1 MTTARLVKLLAVAI
15 AVTVVALLAAPVLAA
30 ESKPADPKPAGVIE
44 ADEAQR
50 VLVLLDMPA
59 PHFRPDANYGGGYA
73 DPAARS
79 ARRRTVNALAHTY
92 GLRLVTDW
100 PLPALGVD
108 CYVLD
113 VPPSQRPSEVAE
125 RLSRE
130 PRVAWA
136 QPMNV
141 FRPQG
146 QAMHDDPLFPLQPA
160 AREWRLEQLHA
171 TATGRGVRVAVIDS
185 GVQRDHPDLAGQ
197 FALNANFVAEHP
209 EAAELHGTAVAGI
222 VAARADN
229 RIGIVGVA
237 PQAEL
242 LALRACWQSPAA
254 DTFCTSLSLALALH
268 KAIESDARI
277 INLSLGGPPDRL
289 VQRLVETAQS
299 RGAVVVAA
307 ADRQQ
312 PRGGFPAG
320 LANVVAVIDD
330 GSSGSRESPA
340 MIAPGT
346 DIPTTLP
353 GSRWATVT
361 GSSYAAAHVSG
372 LFALVLELRA
382 RGAGAAADS
391 ANAANPTS
399 AIALRTDGHVDA
411 CASLARA
418 AQRCVCDCDQASAAG
433 AIARH

>member
-1 MTTARLVKLLAVAI
+1 MTTRWLVRMLALAVAATV
-15 AVTVVALLAAPVLAA
+15 AVLLAAPAAPAA
-30 ESKPADPKPAGVIE
+30 EPKPAE
-44 ADEAQR
+44 AADPDEAQR

-59 PHFRPDANYGGGYA
+59 PHFRPDGNYAGGYV

-79 ARRRTVNALAHTY
+79 ARRRTVNALARSY

-113 VPPSQRPSEVAE
+113 VPASQRPDEVAE

-130 PRVAWA
+130 PRIAWA

-141 FRPQG
+141 FKPQG
-146 QAMHDDPLFPLQPA
+146 QALHDDALFSLQPA
-160 AREWRLEQLHA
+160 AREWQLAQLHTA
-171 TATGRGVRVAVIDS
+171 ATGRGVRVAVIDS

-197 FALNANFVAEHP
+197 FALSANFVGDHP

-237 PQAEL
+237 PHAEL
-242 LALRACWQSPAA
+242 LALRGCWQSAAA

-268 KAIESDARI
+268 RAIESGAPI
-277 INLSLGGPPDRL
+277 INLSLGGPVDRL
-289 VQRLVETAQS
+289 VQRLIETAQA

-307 ADRQQ
+307 VDRHR
-312 PRGGFPAG
+312 PRGGFPAE
-320 LANVVAVIDD
+320 LANVIAVADE
-330 GSSGSRESPA
+330 GSASSTA

-346 DIPTTLP
+346 DVPTTLP

-372 LFALVLELRA
+372 LLALVLELRS
-382 RGAGAAADS
+382 RAGRSASNPADS
-391 ANAANPTS
+391 
-399 AIALRTDGHVDA
+399 IALRSDRHVDA

-418 AQRCVCDCDQASAAG
+418 AQRCLCDCEQAATAG
-433 AIARH
+433 SIARH

>member
-1 MTTARLVKLLAVAI
+1 MTTARLARLLA
-15 AVTVVALLAAPVLAA
+15 TVVAIIIVMLLVAPAVLAA
-30 ESKPADPKPAGVIE
+30 DTRPAEPSE

-50 VLVLLDMPA
+50 VLVLLEMPA
-59 PHFRPDANYGGGYA
+59 PHFRPDGNYAGGYA

-79 ARRRTVNALAHTY
+79 ARRRTVNALAHAY

-113 VPPSQRPSEVAE
+113 VPAPQRPDEVAD

-136 QPMNV
+136 QPMSV

-146 QAMHDDPLFPLQPA
+146 QAAHDDALFALQPA
-160 AREWRLEQLHA
+160 AREWRLAQLHA
-171 TATGRGVRVAVIDS
+171 VATGRGVRVAVIDS

-197 FALNANFVAEHP
+197 FALTANFVGDHP

-229 RIGIVGVA
+229 RVGIVGVA

-242 LALRACWQSPAA
+242 LALRGCWQSSAA
-254 DTFCTSLSLALALH
+254 DTLCTSLSLALALH
-268 KAIESDARI
+268 KAIESGAQI
-277 INLSLGGPPDRL
+277 VNLSLSGPTDRL
-289 VQRLVETAQS
+289 VQRLIESAQA
-299 RGAVVVAA
+299 RGALIVAA
-307 ADRQQ
+307 VDRQQ

-320 LANVVAVIDD
+320 LANVVAVVDD
-330 GSSGSRESPA
+330 GPASSVGVV
-340 MIAPGT
+340 APGT
-346 DIPTTLP
+346 DVPTTLP

-372 LFALVLELRA
+372 LLALVLELRG
-382 RGAGAAADS
+382 RGAGSASSAAE
-391 ANAANPTS
+391 
-399 AIALRTDGHVDA
+399 AIALRADRRVDA
-411 CASLARA
+411 CASIERA
-418 AQRCVCDCDQASAAG
+418 AQRCVCDCEQAASAGSAG
-433 AIARH
+433 STGPIARH

>member
-1 MTTARLVKLLAVAI
+1 MKRLAR
-15 AVTVVALLAAPVLAA
+15 LLAAVLAVIVLLLFA
-30 ESKPADPKPAGVIE
+30 APAALAVEPASPEPVE
-44 ADEAQR
+44 ETQR

-59 PHFRPDANYGGGYA
+59 PHFRPDGNYASGYA

-79 ARRRTVNALAHTY
+79 ARRRTVSALARAY

-113 VPPSQRPSEVAE
+113 VPASQRPDAVAE

-141 FRPQG
+141 FKSQG
-146 QAMHDDPLFPLQPA
+146 QAAHDDALFGLQPA
-160 AREWRLEQLHA
+160 AREWRLVQLHA
-171 TATGRGVRVAVIDS
+171 AATGRGVRVAVIDS
-185 GVQRDHPDLAGQ
+185 GVQLDHPDLAGQ
-197 FALNANFVAEHP
+197 FALSANFVADHP

-229 RIGIVGVA
+229 RVGIVGIA
-237 PQAEL
+237 PHAEL
-242 LALRACWQSPAA
+242 LALRGCWQSAGA
-254 DTFCTSLSLALALH
+254 DTICTSLSLALALH
-268 KAIESDARI
+268 KAIERSAHI
-277 INLSLGGPPDRL
+277 INLSLGGPADRL
-289 VQRLVETAQS
+289 VQRLIESAQA

-307 ADRQQ
+307 ADRRL
-312 PRGGFPAG
+312 PGGGFPAG
-320 LANVVAVIDD
+320 LANVVAVDSD
-330 GSSGSRESPA
+330 GSAGSAA

-346 DIPTTLP
+346 DVPTTLP

-372 LFALVLELRA
+372 LLALVLELRS
-382 RGAGAAADS
+382 RAGGSASGPSDS
-391 ANAANPTS
+391 
-399 AIALRTDGHVDA
+399 IALYADRRVDA

-418 AQRCVCDCDQASAAG
+418 SQRCVCDCEQAAAAG
-433 AIARH
+433 PIARH

>member
-1 MTTARLVKLLAVAI
+1 MTTTRLAKLL
-15 AVTVVALLAAPVLAA
+15 VTVVAITVVMLLVAPAVLGA
-30 ESKPADPKPAGVIE
+30 EPKPAEPTE

-50 VLVLLDMPA
+50 VLVLLEMPA
-59 PHFRPDANYGGGYA
+59 PHFRPDGNYAGGYA

-79 ARRRTVNALAHTY
+79 ARRRTVNALARTY
-92 GLRLVTDW
+92 GLRMVTDW

-113 VPPSQRPSEVAE
+113 VPAPQRPDEVAE

-141 FRPQG
+141 FKPQG
-146 QAMHDDPLFPLQPA
+146 QVAHDDALFGLQPA
-160 AREWRLEQLHA
+160 AREWRLAQLHVA
-171 TATGRGVRVAVIDS
+171 ATGRGVRVAVIDS

-197 FALNANFVAEHP
+197 FALSANFVGAHP

-222 VAARADN
+222 IAARADN
-229 RIGIVGVA
+229 RVGIVGVA
-237 PQAEL
+237 PHAEL
-242 LALRACWQSPAA
+242 LALRGCWQSAAA

-268 KAIESDARI
+268 KAIDSNAQI
-277 INLSLGGPPDRL
+277 INLSLGGPADRL
-289 VQRLVETAQS
+289 VQRLIESAQA
-299 RGAVVVAA
+299 RGALVVAA
-307 ADRQQ
+307 VDRLQ

-320 LANVVAVIDD
+320 LANVIAVADD
-330 GSSGSRESPA
+330 GAAGSTTA

-346 DIPTTLP
+346 DVPTTRP

-372 LFALVLELRA
+372 LLALIVELRVELRPRA
-382 RGAGAAADS
+382 EGSASNPVDS
-391 ANAANPTS
+391 
-399 AIALRTDGHVDA
+399 IALRADRRVDA
-411 CASLARA
+411 CASIARA
-418 AQRCVCDCDQASAAG
+418 AQRCVCDCEQAAAAG
-433 AIARH
+433 SIARH

>member
-1 MTTARLVKLLAVAI
+1 MTTARLAKLLAAVVAI
-15 AVTVVALLAAPVLAA
+15 TVVILLAAPAVLGA
-30 ESKPADPKPAGVIE
+30 EPKPAEPTE

-59 PHFRPDANYGGGYA
+59 PHFRPDGNYAGGYA

-79 ARRRTVNALAHTY
+79 ARRRTVNALARSY

-113 VPPSQRPSEVAE
+113 VPAPQRPDAVAE

-146 QAMHDDPLFPLQPA
+146 QATHDDALFGLQPA
-160 AREWRLEQLHA
+160 AREWRLAQLHSA
-171 TATGRGVRVAVIDS
+171 ATGRGVRVAVIDS
-185 GVQRDHPDLAGQ
+185 GVQRDHPDLAGR
-197 FALNANFVAEHP
+197 FALSANFVADHP
-209 EAAELHGTAVAGI
+209 DAAELHGTAVAGI

-229 RIGIVGVA
+229 RVGIVGVA
-237 PQAEL
+237 PNAEL
-242 LALRACWQSPAA
+242 LALRGCWQSTGA

-268 KAIESDARI
+268 KAIESGAQV
-277 INLSLGGPPDRL
+277 INLSLGGPADRL
-289 VQRLVETAQS
+289 VQRLIESAQA
-299 RGAVVVAA
+299 RGALVVAA
-307 ADRQQ
+307 ADRLQ
-312 PRGGFPAG
+312 PHGGFPAA
-320 LANVVAVIDD
+320 LSNVIAVADD
-330 GSSGSRESPA
+330 AAAGSTA
-340 MIAPGT
+340 IIAPGT
-346 DIPTTLP
+346 DVPTTLP

-372 LFALVLELRA
+372 LLALIIELRS
-382 RGAGAAADS
+382 RSGGS
-391 ANAANPTS
+391 AANPTGS
-399 AIALRTDGHVDA
+399 IALRADRHVDA
-411 CASLARA
+411 CASLERA
-418 AQRCVCDCDQASAAG
+418 SQRCVCDCEQAAAAG
-433 AIARH
+433 SIARQ

>member
-1 MTTARLVKLLAVAI
+1 MTTARLARLLAAAVAI
-15 AVTVVALLAAPVLAA
+15 IVVMLLAAPAVLAA
-30 ESKPADPKPAGVIE
+30 DTRPAEPSE

-50 VLVLLDMPA
+50 VLVLLEMPA
-59 PHFRPDANYGGGYA
+59 PHFRPDGNYAGAYA
-73 DPAARS
+73 DPAGRS
-79 ARRRTVNALAHTY
+79 ARRRTVNALARAY

-113 VPPSQRPSEVAE
+113 VPAPQRPDEVAD

-136 QPMNV
+136 QPMSV

-146 QAMHDDPLFPLQPA
+146 QAAHDDALFTLQPA
-160 AREWRLEQLHA
+160 AREWRLAQLHA
-171 TATGRGVRVAVIDS
+171 VATGRGVRVAVIDS

-197 FALNANFVAEHP
+197 FALTANFVGDHP

-237 PQAEL
+237 PQAQL
-242 LALRACWQSPAA
+242 LALRGCWQSSAA
-254 DTFCTSLSLALALH
+254 DTLCTSLSLALALH
-268 KAIESDARI
+268 KAIESGAQI
-277 INLSLGGPPDRL
+277 VNLSLSGPMDRL
-289 VQRLVETAQS
+289 VQRLIESAQA
-299 RGAVVVAA
+299 RGALIVAA
-307 ADRQQ
+307 VDRQQ

-320 LANVVAVIDD
+320 LANVVAVVDD
-330 GSSGSRESPA
+330 GPASSVGVV
-340 MIAPGT
+340 APGT
-346 DIPTTLP
+346 DVPTTLP

-372 LFALVLELRA
+372 LLALVLELRG
-382 RGAGAAADS
+382 RGAGAASSAAD
-391 ANAANPTS
+391 
-399 AIALRTDGHVDA
+399 AIALRADRRVDA
-411 CASLARA
+411 CASIERA
-418 AQRCVCDCDQASAAG
+418 AQRCVCDCEQAAAAG
-433 AIARH
+433 SAGSTGSIARH

>member
-1 MTTARLVKLLAVAI
+1 MTTARLVKLLAVAV
-15 AVTVVALLAAPVLAA
+15 AVTVAVLLAAPVLAA
-30 ESKPADPKPAGVIE
+30 DTKPTQPAD

-59 PHFRPDANYGGGYA
+59 PHFRPDANYAGGYA

-79 ARRRTVNALAHTY
+79 ARRRTVNALARSY

-113 VPPSQRPSEVAE
+113 VPASQRPDEVAE
-125 RLSRE
+125 RLSHE

-136 QPMNV
+136 QAMNV

-146 QAMHDDPLFPLQPA
+146 QATHDDPLFTLQPA
-160 AREWRLEQLHA
+160 AREWQLAQLHTA
-171 TATGRGVRVAVIDS
+171 ATGRGVRVAVIDS

-197 FALNANFVAEHP
+197 FALSANFVGDHP
-209 EAAELHGTAVAGI
+209 DAAELHGTAVAGI

-229 RIGIVGVA
+229 HVGIVGVA
-237 PQAEL
+237 PHAEL
-242 LALRACWQSPAA
+242 LALRGCWQSPAS

-289 VQRLVETAQS
+289 VQRLVETAQT

-320 LANVVAVIDD
+320 LANVVAVVDD
-330 GSSGSRESPA
+330 GPAVPAVAAA

-346 DIPTTLP
+346 DVPTTLP

-372 LFALVLELRA
+372 LYALVLELRP
-382 RGAGAAADS
+382 RGAGAATNPAD
-391 ANAANPTS
+391 
-399 AIALRTDGHVDA
+399 AIALRADGHVDA

-418 AQRCVCDCDQASAAG
+418 AQRCVCDCDRDAAAAAG

>member
-1 MTTARLVKLLAVAI
+1 
-15 AVTVVALLAAPVLAA
+15 
-30 ESKPADPKPAGVIE
+30 
-44 ADEAQR
+44 
-50 VLVLLDMPA
+50 
-59 PHFRPDANYGGGYA
+59 
-73 DPAARS
+73 
-79 ARRRTVNALAHTY
+79 
-92 GLRLVTDW
+92 
-100 PLPALGVD
+100 LGVD

-113 VPPSQRPSEVAE
+113 VPAPQRPSEVAE

-197 FALNANFVAEHP
+197 VALSANFVADHP

-229 RIGIVGVA
+229 HVGIVGVA

-242 LALRACWQSPAA
+242 LALRGCWQSAGAGAAA

-268 KAIESDARI
+268 KAIDSDARI

-289 VQRLVETAQS
+289 VQRLVEAAQS

-312 PRGGFPAG
+312 PRGGFPAS
-320 LANVVAVIDD
+320 LANVVSVIDD
-330 GSSGSRESPA
+330 GPRGPSA

-372 LFALVLELRA
+372 LFALVLELHPRA
-382 RGAGAAADS
+382 AGAP
-391 ANAANPTS
+391 ANAANP
-399 AIALRTDGHVDA
+399 ADPADVIALRTDGHVDA
-411 CASLARA
+411 CASVARA
-418 AQRCVCDCDQASAAG
+418 AQRCVCDCDQAAAAG

>member
-1 MTTARLVKLLAVAI
+1 MTTTRLAKLLAA
-15 AVTVVALLAAPVLAA
+15 VVAVLVLLLLAVPAVLAA
-30 ESKPADPKPAGVIE
+30 EPKAAEPAE
-44 ADEAQR
+44 ADETQR

-59 PHFRPDANYGGGYA
+59 PHFRPDANYAGGYA

-79 ARRRTVNALAHTY
+79 ARRRTVNALARSY

-113 VPPSQRPSEVAE
+113 VPASQRPDAVAE

-141 FRPQG
+141 FKSQG
-146 QAMHDDPLFPLQPA
+146 QVTHDDALFSLQPA
-160 AREWRLEQLHA
+160 AREWRLAQLHA
-171 TATGRGVRVAVIDS
+171 AATGRGVRVAVIDS

-197 FALNANFVAEHP
+197 VALSANFVADHP

-229 RIGIVGVA
+229 RVGIVGIA
-237 PQAEL
+237 PHAEL
-242 LALRACWQSPAA
+242 LALRGCWQSAGA
-254 DTFCTSLSLALALH
+254 DTLCTSLSLALALH
-268 KAIESDARI
+268 KAIERGAQI
-277 INLSLGGPPDRL
+277 VNLSLGGPADRL
-289 VQRLVETAQS
+289 VQRLIESAQA

-320 LANVVAVIDD
+320 LANVVAVVDD
-330 GSSGSRESPA
+330 GPAGPTA

-346 DIPTTLP
+346 DVPTTLP
-353 GSRWATVT
+353 GARWATVT

-372 LFALVLELRA
+372 LFALVLELRPRA
-382 RGAGAAADS
+382 AGS
-391 ANAANPTS
+391 AANPADS
-399 AIALRTDGHVDA
+399 VALHADRRVDA

-418 AQRCVCDCDQASAAG
+418 SQRCLCDCDQAAAAG
-433 AIARH
+433 SIVRH

>member
-1 MTTARLVKLLAVAI
+1 MTTARLAKLLAAVVAI
-15 AVTVVALLAAPVLAA
+15 IVVMLLIVPVVGAA
-30 ESKPADPKPAGVIE
+30 ETKPAEPTDV
-44 ADEAQR
+44 DEAQR

-59 PHFRPDANYGGGYA
+59 PHFRPDGNYAGGYL

-79 ARRRTVNALAHTY
+79 ARRRTVNALARSY

-113 VPPSQRPSEVAE
+113 VPTSQRPDAVAE

-136 QPMNV
+136 QPMNL

-146 QAMHDDPLFPLQPA
+146 QVRHDDALFSLQPA
-160 AREWRLEQLHA
+160 AREWQLAQLHA
-171 TATGRGVRVAVIDS
+171 AATGRGVRVAVIDS

-197 FALNANFVAEHP
+197 FALSANFVADHP

-229 RIGIVGVA
+229 RVGIVGVA
-237 PQAEL
+237 PRAEL
-242 LALRACWQSPAA
+242 LALRGCWQSIAA
-254 DTFCTSLSLALALH
+254 DTYCTSLSLALALH
-268 KAIESDARI
+268 KAIDSSAQI
-277 INLSLGGPPDRL
+277 INLSLGGPADRL
-289 VQRLVETAQS
+289 VQRLIESAQA

-320 LANVVAVIDD
+320 LANVIAVADD
-330 GSSGSRESPA
+330 ASAGSMA

-346 DIPTTLP
+346 DVPTTLP

-372 LFALVLELRA
+372 LLALIVELRSA
-382 RGAGAAADS
+382 AGAPAASPAD
-391 ANAANPTS
+391 
-399 AIALRTDGHVDA
+399 AIALRADRHVDA

-418 AQRCVCDCDQASAAG
+418 AQHCLCDCEQAAAAG
-433 AIARH
+433 SIARH

>member
-1 MTTARLVKLLAVAI
+1 MTTTRLAKLLAA
-15 AVTVVALLAAPVLAA
+15 VVALIVVLLLAVPAVLAA
-30 ESKPADPKPAGVIE
+30 EPAPAVPTE
-44 ADEAQR
+44 VDETQR

-59 PHFRPDANYGGGYA
+59 PHFRPDANYAGGYA
-73 DPAARS
+73 DAAARS
-79 ARRRTVNALAHTY
+79 ARRRTVNALARAH

-113 VPPSQRPSEVAE
+113 VPASQRPDAVAE

-141 FRPQG
+141 FKAQG
-146 QAMHDDPLFPLQPA
+146 QVAHDDALFGLQPA
-160 AREWRLEQLHA
+160 AREWRLAQLHA
-171 TATGRGVRVAVIDS
+171 AATGRGVRVAVIDS

-197 FALNANFVAEHP
+197 VVLNANFVANHP

-222 VAARADN
+222 IAARADN
-229 RIGIVGVA
+229 RVGIVGIA

-242 LALRACWQSPAA
+242 LALRGCWQSAGA
-254 DTFCTSLSLALALH
+254 DTICTSLSLALALH
-268 KAIESDARI
+268 KAIERGAQV
-277 INLSLGGPPDRL
+277 INLSLGGPADRL
-289 VQRLVETAQS
+289 VQRLIESAQA

-312 PRGGFPAG
+312 TRGGFPAG
-320 LANVVAVIDD
+320 LANVVAVLADGPA
-330 GSSGSRESPA
+330 GSSA

-346 DIPTTLP
+346 DVPTTLP

-372 LFALVLELRA
+372 LFALVLELRPRA
-382 RGAGAAADS
+382 AGSASNPADS
-391 ANAANPTS
+391 IT
-399 AIALRTDGHVDA
+399 LRADRRVDA
-411 CASLARA
+411 CASLQQAS
-418 AQRCVCDCDQASAAG
+418 QRCLCDCEQAAAAG
-433 AIARH
+433 SIVRH

>member
-1 MTTARLVKLLAVAI
+1 MTTTRLARLLAAAVAVIVVLLLAVPA
-15 AVTVVALLAAPVLAA
+15 VLAV
-30 ESKPADPKPAGVIE
+30 EPKPAEPTE
-44 ADEAQR
+44 AGGTQR

-59 PHFRPDANYGGGYA
+59 PHFRPDANYAGGYA
-73 DPAARS
+73 DAAARS
-79 ARRRTVNALAHTY
+79 ARRRTVNALASAY

-113 VPPSQRPSEVAE
+113 VPASQSPDAVAE

-141 FRPQG
+141 FKPQG
-146 QAMHDDPLFPLQPA
+146 QVTHDDPLFSLQPA
-160 AREWRLEQLHA
+160 AREWRLAQLHA
-171 TATGRGVRVAVIDS
+171 AATGRGVRVAVIDS

-197 FALNANFVAEHP
+197 FALNANFVADHP

-229 RIGIVGVA
+229 RVGIVGIA
-237 PQAEL
+237 PHAEL
-242 LALRACWQSPAA
+242 LALRGCWQSAGA
-254 DTFCTSLSLALALH
+254 DTLCTSLSLALALH
-268 KAIESDARI
+268 KAIERGAQV
-277 INLSLGGPPDRL
+277 INLSLGGPADRL
-289 VQRLVETAQS
+289 VQRLIESAQA

-320 LANVVAVIDD
+320 LANVVAVVDDD
-330 GSSGSRESPA
+330 GPASPTA
-340 MIAPGT
+340 ILAPGT
-346 DIPTTLP
+346 DVPTTLP

-372 LFALVLELRA
+372 LLALVLELQSRA
-382 RGAGAAADS
+382 GGS
-391 ANAANPTS
+391 AANPADS
-399 AIALRTDGHVDA
+399 LALRADRRVDA
-411 CASLARA
+411 CASLSRA
-418 AQRCVCDCDQASAAG
+418 SQRCLCDCEQAAAAG
-433 AIARH
+433 SMGRH

>member
-1 MTTARLVKLLAVAI
+1 MTTRWLVRMLAVAV
-15 AVTVVALLAAPVLAA
+15 AATVVVLLAAPVVLAA
-30 ESKPADPKPAGVIE
+30 EPQAVELAQP
-44 ADEAQR
+44 DEAQR

-59 PHFRPDANYGGGYA
+59 PHFRPDGNYAGGYV

-79 ARRRTVNALAHTY
+79 ARRRTVNALARNY

-113 VPPSQRPSEVAE
+113 VPASQRPDEVAE

-130 PRVAWA
+130 PRIAWA

-141 FRPQG
+141 FKPQG
-146 QAMHDDPLFPLQPA
+146 QALHDDALFTLQPA
-160 AREWRLEQLHA
+160 AREWQLAQLHA
-171 TATGRGVRVAVIDS
+171 AATGRGVRVAVIDS

-197 FALNANFVAEHP
+197 FALSANFVGDHP

-229 RIGIVGVA
+229 RVGIVGVA
-237 PQAEL
+237 PHAEL
-242 LALRACWQSPAA
+242 LALRGCWQSAAA

-268 KAIESDARI
+268 KAIESGAQVV
-277 INLSLGGPPDRL
+277 NLSLGGPADRL
-289 VQRLVETAQS
+289 VQRLIETAQA

-307 ADRQQ
+307 VDRQQ

-320 LANVVAVIDD
+320 LANVVAVADE
-330 GSSGSRESPA
+330 GSAGSAA

-346 DIPTTLP
+346 DVPTTLP

-372 LFALVLELRA
+372 LLALVLELRS
-382 RGAGAAADS
+382 RAGPSASNPADS
-391 ANAANPTS
+391 
-399 AIALRTDGHVDA
+399 IALRSDRHVDA

-418 AQRCVCDCDQASAAG
+418 AQRCLCDCEQAAAVG
-433 AIARH
+433 SIARH

>member
-1 MTTARLVKLLAVAI
+1 MTTSRLARLLAAVVAI
-15 AVTVVALLAAPVLAA
+15 IVVILLAAPAVLAA
-30 ESKPADPKPAGVIE
+30 EPKPAEPTE

-59 PHFRPDANYGGGYA
+59 PHFRPDGNYAGGYA

-79 ARRRTVNALAHTY
+79 ARRRTVNALARSY

-113 VPPSQRPSEVAE
+113 VPVSQRPDAVAE

-146 QAMHDDPLFPLQPA
+146 QATHDDALFGLQPA
-160 AREWRLEQLHA
+160 AREWRLAQLHA
-171 TATGRGVRVAVIDS
+171 AATGRGVRVAVIDS

-197 FALNANFVAEHP
+197 FALNANFVADHP
-209 EAAELHGTAVAGI
+209 EDAELHGTAVAGI

-229 RIGIVGVA
+229 HIGIVGVA
-237 PQAEL
+237 PRAEL
-242 LALRACWQSPAA
+242 LALRGCWQSSGAE
-254 DTFCTSLSLALALH
+254 TFCTSLSLALALH
-268 KAIESDARI
+268 KAIESGAQI
-277 INLSLGGPPDRL
+277 INLSLGGPADRL
-289 VQRLVETAQS
+289 VQRLIESAQA
-299 RGAVVVAA
+299 RGALVVAA
-307 ADRQQ
+307 ADRLQ
-312 PRGGFPAG
+312 PHGGFPAG
-320 LANVVAVIDD
+320 LANVIAVADD
-330 GSSGSRESPA
+330 ESPGSTA
-340 MIAPGT
+340 IIAPGT
-346 DIPTTLP
+346 DVPTTLP

-372 LFALVLELRA
+372 LLALIIELRS
-382 RGAGAAADS
+382 RPGGS
-391 ANAANPTS
+391 ASNPAS
-399 AIALRTDGHVDA
+399 SIALRDDRHVDA
-411 CASLARA
+411 CTSLERG
-418 AQRCVCDCDQASAAG
+418 AQRCVCDCEQAAAAG
-433 AIARH
+433 SIARH

>member
-1 MTTARLVKLLAVAI
+1 MTTAGLAKLLAAVV
-15 AVTVVALLAAPVLAA
+15 AVTVVMLLVAPAVLAA
-30 ESKPADPKPAGVIE
+30 DADPPKATEPSE
-44 ADEAQR
+44 ADETQR

-59 PHFRPDANYGGGYA
+59 PHFRPDGNYAGGYV

-79 ARRRTVNALAHTY
+79 ARRRTVNALARSY

-113 VPPSQRPSEVAE
+113 VPASQRPDEVAE

-146 QAMHDDPLFPLQPA
+146 QVAHDDALFALQPA
-160 AREWRLEQLHA
+160 AREWRLAQLHA
-171 TATGRGVRVAVIDS
+171 AATGRGVRVAVIDS

-197 FALNANFVAEHP
+197 FALSADFVADHP
-209 EAAELHGTAVAGI
+209 GRAELHGTAVAGI

-237 PQAEL
+237 PQAQL
-242 LALRACWQSPAA
+242 LALRGCWQSSAA
-254 DTFCTSLSLALALH
+254 DTLCTSLSLALALH
-268 KAIESDARI
+268 KAIESGAQI
-277 INLSLGGPPDRL
+277 VNLSLGGPADRL
-289 VQRLVETAQS
+289 VQRLIESAQA
-299 RGAVVVAA
+299 RGALIVAA
-307 ADRQQ
+307 VDRRQ

-320 LANVVAVIDD
+320 LANVVAVADD
-330 GSSGSRESPA
+330 GPVSSVA
-340 MIAPGT
+340 VVAPGT
-346 DIPTTLP
+346 DVPTTLP

-372 LFALVLELRA
+372 LLALVIELHSRV
-382 RGAGAAADS
+382 GS
-391 ANAANPTS
+391 AVSSAVD
-399 AIALRTDGHVDA
+399 AIALRADRHVDA
-411 CASLARA
+411 CASIERA
-418 AQRCVCDCDQASAAG
+418 AQRCVCDCEQAAAAG
-433 AIARH
+433 SAGSIARH